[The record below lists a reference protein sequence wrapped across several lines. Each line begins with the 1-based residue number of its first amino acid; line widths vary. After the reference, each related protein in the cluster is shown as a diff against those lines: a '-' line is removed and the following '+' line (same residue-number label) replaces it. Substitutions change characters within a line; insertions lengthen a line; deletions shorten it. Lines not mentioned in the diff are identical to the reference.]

1 MNHSLAIGPLAAAL
15 FLAATGL
22 AAAHAGL
29 TPASAANGSSVR
41 IAITIPHGCDGAPTD
56 TVRIALPEGLVDARP
71 QVKPGWALA
80 ITKGDYQ
87 KTYNVHGSPVTA
99 GAVAIEWS
107 GGAVPDDAFDE
118 FVIQGTLQG
127 FDAETD
133 LPFIVTQLCGAAS
146 VSWDQLAAPGE
157 NAHALPHPAPLL
169 KVVPAAAEAHHDP
182 AAAPAPLTIGD
193 LELSGGFTRATLPN
207 APVGGGYL
215 TIVNKGTTPDRLIAA
230 TSPAAG
236 EVQMHEMKMQ
246 GDLMKMAELPDGIEI
261 PAGATVTLAPG
272 GLHLM
277 LLQLTGPLV
286 EGAKVPVTLTFE
298 HAGSIEIELTVAG
311 MAARGPAED
320 HSGHGG

>member
-22 AAAHAGL
+22 AAAHASL

-71 QVKPGWALA
+71 QEKPGWALA

-133 LPFIVTQLCGAAS
+133 LPFIVTVGAALS
-146 VSWDQLAAPGE
+146 MIPGG
-157 NAHALPHPAPLL
+157 
-169 KVVPAAAEAHHDP
+169 VAAEAVRAGRPTDTIEENWAEVMNICSSLWNALH
-182 AAAPAPLTIGD
+182 AA
-193 LELSGGFTRATLPN
+193 
-207 APVGGGYL
+207 
-215 TIVNKGTTPDRLIAA
+215 
-230 TSPAAG
+230 
-236 EVQMHEMKMQ
+236 H
-246 GDLMKMAELPDGIEI
+246 
-261 PAGATVTLAPG
+261 VTLG
-272 GLHLM
+272 
-277 LLQLTGPLV
+277 
-286 EGAKVPVTLTFE
+286 E
-298 HAGSIEIELTVAG
+298 HYIPPRKPPPDFALAVRQSKTRIDMELTVPG
-311 MAARGPAED
+311 YPTGRL
-320 HSGHGG
+320 SLLTFNLY